1 MFMKAEEKKR
11 EEHRFDDSP
20 ILIPKNS
27 FLEGYIKSHKA
38 IRIECNFNGT
48 IFTNNRVI
56 VDGSSKI
63 TGDVICSELVLTGTI
78 IGNIFCVGRVTMNKG
93 AHVVGKIY
101 TSMFTNEQE
110 TNMHCVIQIPS
121 PESINKAND
130 ILDSLNMENGL
141 SIDPIL
147 TQVRELFYESA
158 FARKNNPDS
167 EIIHKFTEQQDTAKA
182 NRQNFTAA
190 VPKEQNHPA
199 PVKL

>member
-110 TNMHCVIQIPS
+110 TNLHCVIQIPS

-141 SIDPIL
+141 SVDPIL
-147 TQVRELFYESA
+147 SQVRELFYESA
-158 FARKNNPDS
+158 FARKSNPDN
-167 EIIHKFTEQQDTAKA
+167 EIINKFTEQQDTLRNNK
-182 NRQNFTAA
+182 QTFTAA
-190 VPKEQNHPA
+190 TSKEQQRQNAPA
-199 PVKL
+199 

>member
-63 TGDVICSELVLTGTI
+63 TGDVVCSELVLTGTI

-110 TNMHCVIQIPS
+110 TNLHCVIQIPS

-141 SIDPIL
+141 SVDPIL
-147 TQVRELFYESA
+147 SQVRELFYESA
-158 FARKNNPDS
+158 FARKSNPDN
-167 EIIHKFTEQQDTAKA
+167 EIINKFTEQQDTLRNNK
-182 NRQNFTAA
+182 QTFTAA
-190 VPKEQNHPA
+190 TPKEPQRQNTPA
-199 PVKL
+199 

>member
-110 TNMHCVIQIPS
+110 TNLHCVIQIPS

-141 SIDPIL
+141 SVDPIL
-147 TQVRELFYESA
+147 SQVRDLFYESA
-158 FARKNNPDS
+158 FARKSNPDN
-167 EIIHKFTEQQDTAKA
+167 EIINKFTEQQDTQRNSK
-182 NRQNFTAA
+182 QTFTAA
-190 VPKEQNHPA
+190 TQKEPQRQNTPA
-199 PVKL
+199 

>member
-110 TNMHCVIQIPS
+110 TNLHCVIQIPS

-141 SIDPIL
+141 SVDPIL
-147 TQVRELFYESA
+147 SQVRELFYESA
-158 FARKNNPDS
+158 FARKSNPDN
-167 EIIHKFTEQQDTAKA
+167 EIINKFTEQQDTLRNNK
-182 NRQNFTAA
+182 QTFTAA
-190 VPKEQNHPA
+190 TPKEQQRQNAPA
-199 PVKL
+199 

>member
-1 MFMKAEEKKR
+1 MKAEEKKR

-110 TNMHCVIQIPS
+110 TNLHCVIQIPS

-130 ILDSLNMENGL
+130 ILDNLNMENGL

-147 TQVRELFYESA
+147 SQIRELYYESA

-167 EIIHKFTEQQDTAKA
+167 EIVHKFTEQQESLKNKQT
-182 NRQNFTAA
+182 FTGS
-190 VPKEQNHPA
+190 VPREQNPKPA
-199 PVKL
+199 SVSA

>member
-48 IFTNNRVI
+48 IFANNRVI

-110 TNMHCVIQIPS
+110 TNLHCVIQIPS

-141 SIDPIL
+141 SVDPIL
-147 TQVRELFYESA
+147 SQVRDLFYESA
-158 FARKNNPDS
+158 FARKSNPDN
-167 EIIHKFTEQQDTAKA
+167 EIINKFTEQQDTQRNSK
-182 NRQNFTAA
+182 QTFTAA
-190 VPKEQNHPA
+190 TQKEPQRQNTPA
-199 PVKL
+199 

>member
-27 FLEGYIKSHKA
+27 FLEGHIKSHKA

-110 TNMHCVIQIPS
+110 TNLHCVIQIPS

-141 SIDPIL
+141 SVDPIL
-147 TQVRELFYESA
+147 SQVRDLFYESA
-158 FARKNNPDS
+158 FARKSNPDN
-167 EIIHKFTEQQDTAKA
+167 EIINKFTEQQDTQRNSK
-182 NRQNFTAA
+182 QTFTAA
-190 VPKEQNHPA
+190 TQKEPQRQNTPA
-199 PVKL
+199 

>member
-1 MFMKAEEKKR
+1 MFMKAKEKKR

-110 TNMHCVIQIPS
+110 TNLHCVIQIPS

-141 SIDPIL
+141 SVDPIL
-147 TQVRELFYESA
+147 SQVRELFYESA
-158 FARKNNPDS
+158 FARKSNPDN
-167 EIIHKFTEQQDTAKA
+167 EIINKFTEQQDTLRNNK
-182 NRQNFTAA
+182 QTFTAA
-190 VPKEQNHPA
+190 TPKEQQRQNAPA
-199 PVKL
+199 

>member
-110 TNMHCVIQIPS
+110 TNLHCVIQIPS

-141 SIDPIL
+141 SVDPIL
-147 TQVRELFYESA
+147 SQVRDLFYESA
-158 FARKNNPDS
+158 FARKSNSDN
-167 EIIHKFTEQQDTAKA
+167 EIINKFTEQQDTQRNSK
-182 NRQNFTAA
+182 QTFTAA
-190 VPKEQNHPA
+190 TQKEPQRQNTPA
-199 PVKL
+199 